1 MLLRSLASLALMAGL
16 LAPRQSD
23 NSSKSAGGPNT
34 TSERPSYTPDKQLRL
49 PKEYRE
55 WVYLTSGMDMSYNAK
70 ADSGD
75 MHMFD
80 NVFVNPASYREFLKS
95 GTWPDGTT
103 MVLENRGAVQGGSG
117 RSSINKHGTT
127 QSQEIMGFEV
137 HVKDASLPGGWGF
150 FAFDNPNSAKLIARP
165 ASCYTCHEAHA
176 AADTTFVQFYPTL
189 LPVAKAKGTLSREY
203 LAEAASPSP

>member
-34 TSERPSYTPDKQLRL
+34 TSERPSYTPDKQL
-49 PKEYRE
+49 
-55 WVYLTSGMDMSYNAK
+55 K